1 MTATMTNAAPARPG
15 VPSVPPPRQRRRRPD
30 DEGLWVLSHIGRAV
44 GARIE
49 SDGLTVD
56 QLGWLG
62 EVLGVSPSTFL
73 PSDPD
78 NARAEVAA
86 SVTAAMVAHG
96 YTPDTLAALVG
107 VPVPRLWRRLQ
118 GLASFRAEDVVRIAR
133 ALDVEVG
140 VLLG

>member
-1 MTATMTNAAPARPG
+1 M
-15 VPSVPPPRQRRRRPD
+15 
-30 DEGLWVLSHIGRAV
+30 WVLSHIGRAV

-62 EVLGVSPSTFL
+62 EVLGVSPTTFM
-73 PSDPD
+73 PGDPD
-78 NARAEVAA
+78 NARAQIAE

-96 YTPDTLAALVG
+96 HTPDTLAALVG
-107 VPVPRLWRRLQ
+107 MSVPWLWRRLQ
-118 GLASFRAEDVVRIAR
+118 GFASFRAEDVLRIAR